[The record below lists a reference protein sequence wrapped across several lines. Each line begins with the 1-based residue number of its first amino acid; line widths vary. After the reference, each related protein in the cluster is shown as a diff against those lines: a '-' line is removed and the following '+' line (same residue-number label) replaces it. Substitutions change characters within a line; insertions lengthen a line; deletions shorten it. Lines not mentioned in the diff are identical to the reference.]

1 MTDWSMMEI
10 GSGLLRHLISACH
23 RNLILTFMFY
33 LNTWTPIL
41 MVIIH
46 GWAFSFGFLF
56 FPCFIISNCNNIN
69 NNCFCVSTGKVEED
83 DLRSLIFCDF
93 VDPKNDARPYA
104 EVLDVDKIRVVVE
117 NYLDEFNNVSKKPMN
132 LVLFR

>member
-1 MTDWSMMEI
+1 MGGHS
-10 GSGLLRHLISACH
+10 LLVFSFSLV
-23 RNLILTFMFY
+23 LEF
-33 LNTWTPIL
+33 PI
-41 MVIIH
+41 VII
-46 GWAFSFGFLF
+46 L
-56 FPCFIISNCNNIN
+56 IIVF
-69 NNCFCVSTGKVEED
+69 FCVSTGKVEED

-104 EVLDVDKIRVVVE
+104 EVLDVDKVRVVVE